1 MMSLIQQL
9 HQEEKNKNYQK
20 FCEIAD
26 EILCGDELI
35 GSPVLMQQIQA
46 RRNFYLDQLFNQ
58 RSRSI
63 KTFHILEKIDP
74 DNREVLKKCCPGLID
89 PIELQGNENNLLR
102 SRQSAS
108 IGIKHKLIDVSIT
121 KRKELRLSW
130 DKDHKKEGQDIY
142 CFQARLETEFS
153 ITPLR
158 RKASRN
164 SSDGC
169 TDDLLELD
177 NEFMPIFI
185 IWFDE
190 VESIVDSVKCIPFP
204 SALRGAYH
212 YSELVDCCNQFSGIS
227 AIDEF
232 TKGFIEIGEVQKIQ
246 EILISP
252 ENYDIGIVYGNED
265 FRRWINV
272 VHDIKIVQ
280 KLSHDHQNVLFLP
293 ENSYP
298 TLSLIINGFT
308 TLITTESC
316 EPSNI
321 LVVDDSD
328 YEPLYKLSAKTPK
341 YENAQ
346 KHAHNIVLP
355 FICSHNKKFQT
366 ETILALLQSTNHAHL
381 ALHPPR
387 NPISNFENYDFPAAL
402 ENPEILVI
410 VNITEA
416 SSVTDEFLLSL
427 VFQQNIH
434 ISRFIFLANAKD
446 EEKLKVRYK
455 TLAAK
460 WNWKIKCSI
469 NVDADY
475 LQLVM
480 RKTPNILFI
489 NQYIILQDPN
499 TLRILADNLKK
510 YQAFSTGCLL
520 SHLQSAKKQ
529 QLFFNNSAGLYLS
542 LNSYSETGRIILEAR
557 NIIKS
562 LPPTEICVL
571 SNHFDLGL
579 YDSKLLLSNRLE
591 NHQLTNIEQFL
602 VQASCEALV
611 KGFHNV
617 CTTKVC
623 ANYLRSP
630 TLNMS
635 LTLNAEMSQNII
647 TNLSSLLNKIT
658 SFSNLLP

>member
-26 EILCGDELI
+26 EILCGDEWISSPILI
-35 GSPVLMQQIQA
+35 QQIQA
-46 RRNFYLDQLFNQ
+46 RRDFYLDQLFNQ
-58 RSRSI
+58 RARSI
-63 KTFHILEKIDP
+63 QTFHIIEKLNVDC
-74 DNREVLKKCCPGLID
+74 REVLKKCCPGFKSLI
-89 PIELQGNENNLLR
+89 EFHWNENNLP
-102 SRQSAS
+102 STQKPAS
-108 IGIKHKLIDVSIT
+108 IDIKNKLLDVSIT

-158 RKASRN
+158 RKASQN
-164 SSDGC
+164 ASDGC
-169 TDDLLELD
+169 MDDFFELD

-185 IWFDE
+185 VHFDE
-190 VESIVDSVKCIPFP
+190 VLSIVNSVKCIPFP

-232 TKGFIEIGEVQKIQ
+232 TQGFIKIGEGQKIQ

-252 ENYDIGIVYGNED
+252 ENYDMGLVYSNED
-265 FRRWINV
+265 FRRWMNVVHNINV
-272 VHDIKIVQ
+272 VQKI
-280 KLSHDHQNVLFLP
+280 SHDDHNVLFLP

-298 TLSLIINGFT
+298 TISLIINGFT
-308 TLITTESC
+308 TSMTTESC

-341 YENAQ
+341 HEIAQ
-346 KHAHNIVLP
+346 QVPHNIVLP
-355 FICSHNKKFQT
+355 FIGNQNKKFQT

-387 NPISNFENYDFPAAL
+387 NPISNYENYIAPVVAD
-402 ENPEILVI
+402 NPEILVI
-410 VNITEA
+410 VNVTEA
-416 SSVTDEFLLSL
+416 SSVTEEFLLSL

-434 ISRFIFLANAKD
+434 ISRFIFFVNPND

-455 TLAAK
+455 TLAAT
-460 WNWKIKCSI
+460 WNWKIKCSF
-469 NVDADY
+469 NGDLDY

-499 TLRILADNLKK
+499 TLRILADDLKK

-520 SHLQSAKKQ
+520 SHLQSAQKQ

-542 LNSYSETGRIILEAR
+542 LNSYSETGRITLQAR

-591 NHQLTNIEQFL
+591 HHLLTNIERFL
-602 VQASCEALV
+602 VQASCESLV
-611 KGFHNV
+611 KGFSNV

-635 LTLNAEMSQNII
+635 LTLNDETSQNII
-647 TNLSSLLNKIT
+647 ANLSSLLNKVT